1 MMKQLIDTL
10 HSNDYSLVLL
20 HDGREHSY
28 TGRGVRTLYNLL
40 TDCPEVLLGSKAA
53 ARAVGTTA
61 AKKMVEGGVV
71 EVFADYI
78 SQTAYDTLL
87 DAHIRVS
94 YGKKV
99 DHQEFLKIWE
109 RLGE

>member
-1 MMKQLIDTL
+1 MMKELIDTM
-10 HSNDYSLVLL
+10 HSGDYELALL
-20 HDGREHSY
+20 HEGREHCY
-28 TGRGVRTLYNLL
+28 AGRGVRTLYNLL
-40 TDCPEVLLGSKAA
+40 AEAPELLLNSKAVA
-53 ARAVGTTA
+53 KAVGTTA

-71 EVFADYI
+71 EVYADYI
-78 SQTAYDTLL
+78 SQTAYDTLQ

-99 DHQEFLKIWE
+99 SHQEFLKIWE